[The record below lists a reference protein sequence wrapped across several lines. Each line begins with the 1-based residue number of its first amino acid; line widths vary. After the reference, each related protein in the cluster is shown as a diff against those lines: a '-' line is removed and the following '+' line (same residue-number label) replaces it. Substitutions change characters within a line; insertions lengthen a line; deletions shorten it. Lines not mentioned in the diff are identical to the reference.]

1 MSRLGNGRL
10 QDIRSLRP
18 LCPLHDLK
26 LDVFSFFQT
35 LESFSLQCRIMYE
48 DIVSA
53 LKTNEPKSLAIIEPL
68 DRTFR
73 LHRNPLS
80 STATPSYVAGSG
92 TQLATHRMNRNQQ
105 EEEQVETTGSLERQ
119 NRPQSPSRV
128 EHAQHVPWHFKS
140 CQAILWPAACREWME
155 VRWTTPARSP
165 INRVTLRERRDF
177 SNVSTNA
184 AGSLYLHGTPVS
196 L

>member
-1 MSRLGNGRL
+1 MQCRNTVACQEKIGRPPCHTIWGRMKILGLGDGRL

-35 LESFSLQCRIMYE
+35 LESFSLQRRIVYE
-48 DIVSA
+48 DIVST
-53 LKTNEPKSLAIIEPL
+53 LKTNEPKSLAIVEPL

-92 TQLATHRMNRNQQ
+92 TQLATHGMNRKQQ
-105 EEEQVETTGSLERQ
+105 GEDQVETTGSLERQ
-119 NRPQSPSRV
+119 NRPQRPSWF
-128 EHAQHVPWHFKS
+128 ELAQHVPWHFKS
-140 CQAILWPAACREWME
+140 CQAILWPEACRECDGSE
-155 VRWTTPARSP
+155 VDNPRPLAY
-165 INRVTLRERRDF
+165 I
-177 SNVSTNA
+177 
-184 AGSLYLHGTPVS
+184 
-196 L
+196 

>member
-1 MSRLGNGRL
+1 MLSTKWGIYVSMLRRNTKACPEKIGRPPCGTIWENNKLRLGDGRL

-35 LESFSLQCRIMYE
+35 LESFSLQRRIMYE

-53 LKTNEPKSLAIIEPL
+53 LKTNEPKSLAIVEPL
-68 DRTFR
+68 DRTFC

-92 TQLATHRMNRNQQ
+92 TKLTTYGMNGMNR
-105 EEEQVETTGSLERQ
+105 
-119 NRPQSPSRV
+119 
-128 EHAQHVPWHFKS
+128 
-140 CQAILWPAACREWME
+140 
-155 VRWTTPARSP
+155 
-165 INRVTLRERRDF
+165 
-177 SNVSTNA
+177 
-184 AGSLYLHGTPVS
+184 
-196 L
+196 

>member
-1 MSRLGNGRL
+1 MTQYGKTNISRFGNGRL

-35 LESFSLQCRIMYE
+35 LESFSLQCRIMNE

-53 LKTNEPKSLAIIEPL
+53 LKTNEPKSLAIVEPL

-73 LHRNPLS
+73 LHRTPLS

-105 EEEQVETTGSLERQ
+105 EKEQVETTGSLERQ

-128 EHAQHVPWHFKS
+128 ELGQHVPWHFKS
-140 CQAILWPAACREWME
+140 CQAILWAAACRECDGSE
-155 VRWTTPARSP
+155 VDNPRPLAY
-165 INRVTLRERRDF
+165 I
-177 SNVSTNA
+177 
-184 AGSLYLHGTPVS
+184 
-196 L
+196 

>member
-1 MSRLGNGRL
+1 
-10 QDIRSLRP
+10 
-18 LCPLHDLK
+18 
-26 LDVFSFFQT
+26 
-35 LESFSLQCRIMYE
+35 MYE

-128 EHAQHVPWHFKS
+128 KHAQHVPCHFKS
-140 CQAILWPAACREWME
+140 CQAILWPEAFREC
-155 VRWTTPARSP
+155 
-165 INRVTLRERRDF
+165 D
-177 SNVSTNA
+177 
-184 AGSLYLHGTPVS
+184 GSVVDNPLPLAYI
-196 L
+196 

>member
-1 MSRLGNGRL
+1 MLGASNYESRLSRTSCLPRSRFRNMKACPEKIGSLPVTQYGKTNISRLGDGRL

-18 LCPLHDLK
+18 LCPLYDLK
-26 LDVFSFFQT
+26 LDIFSFFQT

-80 STATPSYVAGSG
+80 STAAPSYVAGSG
-92 TQLATHRMNRNQQ
+92 T
-105 EEEQVETTGSLERQ
+105 
-119 NRPQSPSRV
+119 
-128 EHAQHVPWHFKS
+128 
-140 CQAILWPAACREWME
+140 
-155 VRWTTPARSP
+155 
-165 INRVTLRERRDF
+165 
-177 SNVSTNA
+177 
-184 AGSLYLHGTPVS
+184 
-196 L
+196 